1 MAQLKDSIVSG
12 NLRVTDTTLTDTLQV
27 TTIKAPTTSGGTT
40 YGPGTS
46 GQVLKSN
53 GTTTYWASDSNS
65 DTKVNVTL
73 GTTTK
78 AFLLGTSTTPTST
91 AQAVTSIAD
100 TGVYLGTTAGSLYA
114 TTFYENGTA
123 LSSKY
128 AALSHSHDNLT
139 SKALT
144 ASTFGS
150 TSGNFFFKGGALFG
164 GTDNADWVGIQGDAS
179 NDKFQLVAGGG
190 NGVFFRESDDT
201 WGEWHS
207 LLTNNMISGS
217 SGITVTQNTIKIGGD
232 DGTTINA
239 GVTISHTNSIT
250 AATSAVF
257 KKIKYDAQGHITG
270 TVDVSASDLP
280 SHTHNY
286 VPNTKDG
293 VNAAINLLDTGSST
307 PVDGD
312 YYISQFVGGGTTTT
326 TYHRRPMSALA
337 SYVRTKLSV
346 TSSES
351 GPVVTGMSYSSST
364 GVLTYTKGRVL
375 STAGGQWISGRDNA
389 PLLANS
395 SSSTASGFYPMGAV
409 KTNTGAWSIGALGSG
424 DSFAFSFSTDT
435 NYSGGVNTTNNY
447 YIGTDG
453 AFTGTA
459 AGLTTKAVTAS
470 TVDTTPG
477 TFAFSGTNLFGA
489 SYDWAGLQVDA
500 GNDAFQLTA
509 NGQLLFRQ
517 NDSSTKTSDNWG
529 DWRGCLTPA
538 NVVGSGGITVTQ
550 NDITIGS
557 GDEAYS
563 YKGAVTISH
572 SNSIT
577 AQTSTVFKK
586 FSYDANG
593 HITGT
598 ANVAASDIPALNYVK
613 TAPSVNYDIN
623 QAGFYAVMANKNT
636 SNPNID
642 LPTANQWWHVLSMS
656 WAGTSTDLNYW
667 IGQLAIPTY
676 QNKMNGLYWRTNSA
690 SNTAL
695 TEDDWKR
702 VYCEEKI
709 TPTTQTTRTRNILHL
724 YGSTVGNT
732 ASELVSGTAGVLSY
746 GDAGPQINFST
757 VSTIGGAQDSAIIWT
772 DHDTAAT
779 GASWHFVSSQSDWNV
794 ISKRFHA
801 RTGISIGTDLPKTS
815 HNLYVNGTAFH
826 SNTLTLGS
834 ESGNSP
840 ALVFQHGTT
849 TDSLLDWRMMAVG
862 NDLKLY
868 SSTSG
873 STESWSNILTLG
885 GIGVQINK
893 KIGGLWVSDYKNTSY
908 PMIRDN
914 GENLW
919 IGTMSTS
926 SYHHNGG
933 TYISTGWATT
943 DTLPTAASQTLY
955 GNETIKICV
964 PRYSTNAS
972 GTGSWNG
979 VNYNAIHDG
988 PQLTNTRYLINSS
1001 TAMPPI
1007 HRAMF
1012 PNMRS
1017 NKLSFIPAA
1026 DVVVEYSTNNG
1037 STWTNMGVDVSG
1049 TNNAISD
1056 AMKAQLTTG
1065 RWDCNIPVGPN
1076 STSVARTTSMQTRI
1090 TFTFTDRD
1098 CVIDQI
1104 YMQVNSGYHRFQYTV
1119 QYAETSSPSDSDWT
1133 DWKTNFTVAAWI
1145 YEDTINGKPIR
1156 IGKTVKKLR
1165 FIFKQTYVDASY
1177 NKTLSTIKDIAAYG
1191 GQGSWTSP
1199 NEMVG
1204 YDHLYSWDYDQ
1215 NATFPNTIYGKRM
1228 IATDSYLPSGMD
1240 HAQLDNNALVFQSS
1254 NGTDWHSGI
1263 TWTNERGLEINSLGV
1278 VGQSVSSQYLWLG
1291 GFYDNPE
1298 IKITSTEIFAYSNLV
1313 LHNPASDGGASPVLE
1328 FRRGASGDQYSD
1340 WQIYDAGGDL
1350 CFKKISST
1358 GGSLKFIMSESNG
1371 VFGSSDVVYENSA
1384 GFVNKTGMAL
1394 WSYAKYLKVFVKD
1407 FSTNTYAIHDVAIE
1421 SGYTCAISQH
1431 ATIGQYGLGIQITPL
1446 QFTMS
1451 VSSGKWSISLTSGS
1465 CVAVNSS
1472 QTPSGS
1478 SSSIKM
1484 VKIIQCC

>member
-144 ASTFGS
+144 ASTFDS

-257 KKIKYDAQGHITG
+257 KKIKYDAEGHIIG
-270 TVDVSASDLP
+270 TENVSASDLP

-346 TSSES
+346 TSSGS

-459 AGLTTKAVTAS
+459 AGLTTKTVTAS

-477 TFAFSGTNLFGA
+477 SFVFGGANIIGGT
-489 SYDWAGLQVDA
+489 YDWAGLQVDA
-500 GNDAFQLTA
+500 GDDAFQLTA

-642 LPTANQWWHVLSMS
+642 LPTDNQWWHVLSMS
-656 WAGTSTDLNYW
+656 WAGTSSDLNYW

-676 QNKMNGLYWRTNSA
+676 QNKLNGLYWRTNSA

-695 TEDDWKR
+695 SANDWKR
-702 VYCEEKI
+702 IYCEEKI

-757 VSTIGGAQDSAIIWT
+757 VSTI
-772 DHDTAAT
+772 
-779 GASWHFVSSQSDWNV
+779 
-794 ISKRFHA
+794 
-801 RTGISIGTDLPKTS
+801 
-815 HNLYVNGTAFH
+815 
-826 SNTLTLGS
+826 
-834 ESGNSP
+834 
-840 ALVFQHGTT
+840 
-849 TDSLLDWRMMAVG
+849 
-862 NDLKLY
+862 
-868 SSTSG
+868 
-873 STESWSNILTLG
+873 
-885 GIGVQINK
+885 
-893 KIGGLWVSDYKNTSY
+893 
-908 PMIRDN
+908 
-914 GENLW
+914 
-919 IGTMSTS
+919 
-926 SYHHNGG
+926 
-933 TYISTGWATT
+933 
-943 DTLPTAASQTLY
+943 
-955 GNETIKICV
+955 
-964 PRYSTNAS
+964 
-972 GTGSWNG
+972 
-979 VNYNAIHDG
+979 
-988 PQLTNTRYLINSS
+988 
-1001 TAMPPI
+1001 
-1007 HRAMF
+1007 
-1012 PNMRS
+1012 
-1017 NKLSFIPAA
+1017 
-1026 DVVVEYSTNNG
+1026 
-1037 STWTNMGVDVSG
+1037 
-1049 TNNAISD
+1049 
-1056 AMKAQLTTG
+1056 
-1065 RWDCNIPVGPN
+1065 
-1076 STSVARTTSMQTRI
+1076 
-1090 TFTFTDRD
+1090 
-1098 CVIDQI
+1098 
-1104 YMQVNSGYHRFQYTV
+1104 
-1119 QYAETSSPSDSDWT
+1119 
-1133 DWKTNFTVAAWI
+1133 
-1145 YEDTINGKPIR
+1145 
-1156 IGKTVKKLR
+1156 
-1165 FIFKQTYVDASY
+1165 
-1177 NKTLSTIKDIAAYG
+1177 
-1191 GQGSWTSP
+1191 
-1199 NEMVG
+1199 
-1204 YDHLYSWDYDQ
+1204 
-1215 NATFPNTIYGKRM
+1215 
-1228 IATDSYLPSGMD
+1228 
-1240 HAQLDNNALVFQSS
+1240 
-1254 NGTDWHSGI
+1254 
-1263 TWTNERGLEINSLGV
+1263 
-1278 VGQSVSSQYLWLG
+1278 
-1291 GFYDNPE
+1291 
-1298 IKITSTEIFAYSNLV
+1298 
-1313 LHNPASDGGASPVLE
+1313 
-1328 FRRGASGDQYSD
+1328 
-1340 WQIYDAGGDL
+1340 
-1350 CFKKISST
+1350 
-1358 GGSLKFIMSESNG
+1358 
-1371 VFGSSDVVYENSA
+1371 
-1384 GFVNKTGMAL
+1384 
-1394 WSYAKYLKVFVKD
+1394 
-1407 FSTNTYAIHDVAIE
+1407 
-1421 SGYTCAISQH
+1421 
-1431 ATIGQYGLGIQITPL
+1431 
-1446 QFTMS
+1446 
-1451 VSSGKWSISLTSGS
+1451 
-1465 CVAVNSS
+1465 
-1472 QTPSGS
+1472 
-1478 SSSIKM
+1478 
-1484 VKIIQCC
+1484 